1 MDGDGVMDV
10 SSLGAGNKRI
20 NWHENDGTR
29 TSTAHW
35 SISPS
40 LPEGLTLNSTTGEI
54 TGIPTEVI
62 DWTNYTVT
70 LTGIDSD
77 TYSYYDGTG
86 NAYLVKNI
94 FTGFNEDGVSNQ
106 SYTDQMGMHSSSY
119 QSEVGILNGEF
130 YFIAMDNDLCP
141 DEGVCTNWEVFK
153 TDGTEEGLSLIHI

>member
-1 MDGDGVMDV
+1 MDSDGVLDIISV
-10 SSLGAGNKRI
+10 GTDGSHNTGFITLYELTYTETPISTASS
-20 NWHENDGTR
+20 
-29 TSTAHW
+29 AHW

-40 LPEGLTLNSTTGEI
+40 LPEGLTLNSTTGKI

-86 NAYLVKNI
+86 NASLVKNI

-106 SYTDQMGMHSSSY
+106 SYPTHMYDRTHYLTMQSY
-119 QSEVGILNGEF
+119 QSEVG
-130 YFIAMDNDLCP
+130 
-141 DEGVCTNWEVFK
+141 
-153 TDGTEEGLSLIHI
+153 LSLIHI

>member
-1 MDGDGVMDV
+1 MRTMVMQILLGLPNISTSVDELQFVARDMDGDGVMDFC
-10 SSLGAGNKRI
+10 SPWSGNKRI
-20 NWHENDGTR
+20 VCIWRRYGVTR
-29 TSTAHW
+29 SSTAHW

-70 LTGIDSD
+70 LTGIDPD

-106 SYTDQMGMHSSSY
+106 SYPDQMERMYSS
-119 QSEVGILNGEF
+119 ILS
-130 YFIAMDNDLCP
+130 
-141 DEGVCTNWEVFK
+141 K
-153 TDGTEEGLSLIHI
+153 